1 MLDLDVFFVRRIKRF
16 RHAPLIEREN
26 PARLENA
33 VDLREAL
40 ADVTRMAR
48 CLDGV
53 RSIKAAI
60 GQRHIAE
67 IFLQAFLQTLHLHNK
82 NLRQKLLNEQSQ
94 WSHTLELSVVRHTQP
109 FQEPPTSWYCT
120 KC

>member
-67 IFLQAFLQTLHLHNK
+67 IFLQAFLQTLHLHSK
-82 NLRQKLLNEQSQ
+82 S
-94 WSHTLELSVVRHTQP
+94 T
-109 FQEPPTSWYCT
+109 T
-120 KC
+120 KTVK

>member
-67 IFLQAFLQTLHLHNK
+67 IFLQAFLFLQTLDCHNISTTTK
-82 NLRQKLLNEQSQ
+82 TVNEQSQ
-94 WSHTLELSVVRHTQP
+94 WSHTLELSVERHTQL
-109 FQEPPTSWYCT
+109 FQEPPTS
-120 KC
+120 